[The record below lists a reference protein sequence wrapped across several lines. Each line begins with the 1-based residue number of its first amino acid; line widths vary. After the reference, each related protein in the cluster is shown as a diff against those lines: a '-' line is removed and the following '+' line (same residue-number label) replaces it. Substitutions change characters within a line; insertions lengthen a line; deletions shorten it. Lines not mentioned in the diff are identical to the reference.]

1 MKLDSKNLKKLIL
14 KEMRM
19 MQMAPMHG
27 IGHMK
32 SLDHDDYDQAEAH
45 AAPMMSKGGVSRE
58 DCCAAIMALVE
69 CCSCPMTKQAIIE
82 CCNDLMSGQYGS
94 H

>member
-1 MKLDSKNLKKLIL
+1 MKLDSKTLKKLIL

-19 MQMAPMHG
+19 IQMKPMHP

-32 SLDHDDYDQAEAH
+32 SLAHDDYNHAEAI
-45 AAPMMSKGGVSRE
+45 AEPVMSKGGVSRE

-69 CCSCPMTKQAIIE
+69 CCSCPMTKQAIID
-82 CCNDLMSGQYGS
+82 CCNDLMSGQYES

>member
-19 MQMAPMHG
+19 MQMAPMHP

-32 SLDHDDYDQAEAH
+32 SLDHDQDEAYAE
-45 AAPMMSKGGVSRE
+45 PMMSKGSVSRE

-69 CCSCPMTKQAIIE
+69 CCSCPMTKQAIMD
-82 CCNDLMSGQYGS
+82 CCNDLMSGQYDS